1 MRSIFFPVVLL
12 LMFFTTPAGAAP
24 AVAYEVRARTV
35 TWIPIRLPDLQH
47 GIGSKVVSVLG
58 SGGIVRLSKARWDK
72 KARRLDLSAADL
84 LLQITGEVVEDAG
97 NFTVTLSLRPVR
109 DAGLPSYVTSSTV
122 SISGKPKRVMY
133 TRIVEAADKAAQKLR
148 GALRSRPEFA
158 GPGGKLPA
166 AVSADLLFDWGRVM
180 PPRAKVSGRDM
191 ATFANTRLTWHKR
204 KEAAFRL
211 AALAYDNADVRHLFE
226 RAALTDPDKYTRLYA
241 VRMLEPS
248 SRSHRFTQKV
258 ILAVLR
264 EDANPEVKSYAFSIS
279 QHFFGLSPHETAQ
292 TWVQLLTSKVAEF
305 NNRSFANLT
314 KLMGFRVDDM
324 PNVDLGLIGCLKTQE
339 VLDEGRRR
347 KEACLDIVEKLP
359 PGRRTAILIS
369 YLNQPLTELAND
381 LPDRW
386 RGGPFGTAIKVAF
399 KDPCQ
404 RKVLRAVL
412 GRLLSEALDVR
423 TKAEIITHMA
433 NDQLTPAVI
442 RAAAE
447 IYGETPDRKVRSKME
462 QVVQGPK
469 RRYKAPWGVL
479 AWPAARAAA
488 RKLLDGNLERHQRRN
503 MESLLKSLDKA
514 EGQAHKTG
522 LRKYLKPDGPP
533 LPGAV
538 DHFVQCILSSTS
550 PREGRRAARDCAGGL
565 RWLALTFPQHRRLAV
580 AAIFGLLTQKRV
592 KLHGYARSSLRSTI
606 SKLGYI
612 YRKQPTDQ
620 GQWGQCTTR

>member
-1 MRSIFFPVVLL
+1 MRPLLFPVLL
-12 LMFFTTPAGAAP
+12 ILMFGPTTAAAAP

-35 TWIPIRLPDLQH
+35 TWIPIRLPDLEH
-47 GIGSKVVSVLG
+47 GIGAKAVSVLG
-58 SGGIVRLSKARWDK
+58 EGGIVRLSKARRDK
-72 KARRLDLSAADL
+72 KTRRLDLSAADL
-84 LLQITGEVVEDAG
+84 LLQISGEVVEDAG

-109 DAGLPSYVTSSTV
+109 DAGLPSYVTASTV

-133 TRIVEAADKAAQKLR
+133 TRIVAAAARAAGKLR
-148 GALRSRPEFA
+148 AALRSRPEFA
-158 GPGGKLPA
+158 GPSGKVHA
-166 AVSADLLFDWGRVM
+166 AVSADQLFDWGRVM
-180 PPRAKVSGRDM
+180 PPKARVSGRDM

-211 AALAYDNADVRHLFE
+211 AGLAYDNANVRRLFE

-248 SRSHRFTQKV
+248 SRSYRFTQKV

-279 QHFFGLSPHETAQ
+279 RHFFGLSPHETAQ
-292 TWVQLLTSKVAEF
+292 TWVTLLTSKVAEF
-305 NNRSFANLT
+305 NNRSFATLT
-314 KLMGFRVDDM
+314 KLMGYRVDDM
-324 PNVDLGLIGCLKTQE
+324 PNVDLGLVGCLKTQE
-339 VLDEGRRR
+339 VLAEGRRR

-386 RGGPFGTAIKVAF
+386 RGGPFGSAIKQAF

-404 RKVLRAVL
+404 RKALRAVL
-412 GRLLSEALDVR
+412 SRLLSEALDVR

-433 NDQLTPAVI
+433 DDQLTPAMI
-442 RAAAE
+442 KAAAE
-447 IYGETPDRKVRSKME
+447 IYAETPDRAVRSKME
-462 QVVQGPK
+462 LVVQGPK

-488 RKLLDGNLERHQRRN
+488 KKLLDGNLERHQRRN
-503 MESLLKSLDKA
+503 MERLIKRLDKQ
-514 EGQAHKTG
+514 EGEAHKTG
-522 LRKYLKPDGPP
+522 LRKYLRPDGPP
-533 LPGAV
+533 APGAV
-538 DHFVQCILSSTS
+538 DHFVQCVLASAS
-550 PREGRRAARDCAGGL
+550 PQEGRRAGRDCAGGL

-580 AAIFGLLTQKRV
+580 AAILGLLTQKRV
-592 KLHGYARSSLRSTI
+592 KLHSYARSSLRSTI
-606 SKLGYI
+606 SKLGYM
-612 YRKQPTDQ
+612 YRRQPKDQ